1 MKILLEKVKIY
12 GYDPNIKDQFEKY
25 SVGLYISEAQRNE
38 IDQYI
43 YGKCA
48 TTKDGEILF
57 YGKNKQ
63 PIPVFD
69 QNKQKIEKPI
79 NEVFLA
85 DVSILIDEFTD
96 KQGSQVRYSKC
107 LGIRYVSPVANEA
120 VRVIVQE
127 KYETFEEIFG
137 NGNIENFDIDEA
149 LSNMDKIIEQKRNE
163 NIQSGLVKKED
174 YSSEAP
180 KLEPVTTEEAIYD
193 PTAKPDDL
201 PF

>member
-12 GYDPNIKDQFEKY
+12 GYDPNIFKTFTNNGVETKQY
-25 SVGLYISEAQRNE
+25 SVGLYISEEQKFL
-38 IDQYI
+38 IDSYI
-43 YGKCA
+43 YGKCE

-69 QNKQKIEKPI
+69 QNKQKIEKPV

-96 KQGSQVRYSKC
+96 KNGEQIRYSKC
-107 LGIRYVSPVANEA
+107 LGIKYISPVAGEST
-120 VRVIVQE
+120 RVVSQT
-127 KYETFEEIFG
+127 KYETYDEIFG
-137 NGNIENFDIDEA
+137 GNEAQNDIRPNDPA
-149 LSNMDKIIEQKRNE
+149 H
-163 NIQSGLVKKED
+163 GLIKKED
-174 YSSEAP
+174 YISEP
-180 KLEPVTTEEAIYD
+180 PRVVVPEEQVYD
-193 PTAKPDDL
+193 PTANPDDL

>member
-12 GYDPNIKDQFEKY
+12 GYDPNVFKTFTNNGVETKQY
-25 SVGLYISEAQRNE
+25 SVGLYISEEQKFL
-38 IDQYI
+38 IDSYI
-43 YGKCA
+43 YGKCE

-63 PIPVFD
+63 QIPVFD
-69 QNKQKIEKPI
+69 QNKQKIEKPV

-120 VRVIVQE
+120 VRVIVHE
-127 KYETFEEIFG
+127 KYETYEDIFDEDKTELEI
-137 NGNIENFDIDEA
+137 
-149 LSNMDKIIEQKRNE
+149 QKNDPAP
-163 NIQSGLVKKED
+163 GLVKKED
-174 YSSEAP
+174 YASRAP
-180 KLEPVTTEEAIYD
+180 KLEPVVPEETIYD

>member
-12 GYDPNIKDQFEKY
+12 GFDPNVFKTFTNNGFETKQY
-25 SVGLYISEAQRNE
+25 SVGLYISEEQKFL
-38 IDQYI
+38 IDSYI
-43 YGKCA
+43 YGKCE

-69 QNKQKIEKPI
+69 QNKQKIEKPV

-120 VRVIVQE
+120 PRVIVQE
-127 KYETFEEIFG
+127 KYETYDDIFDADKTASEI
-137 NGNIENFDIDEA
+137 
-149 LSNMDKIIEQKRNE
+149 QKNDPAP
-163 NIQSGLVKKED
+163 GLVKKED
-174 YSSEAP
+174 YASEAP
-180 KLEPVTTEEAIYD
+180 KLQPVTTEEAIYD
-193 PTAKPDDL
+193 PNAKPDDL

>member
-12 GYDPNIKDQFEKY
+12 GFDPNIKDQFEKY
-25 SVGLYISEAQRNE
+25 SVGLYISEAQRSE

-85 DVSILIDEFTD
+85 DVSILIDEFMDKKTD
-96 KQGSQVRYSKC
+96 QQVRYSKC
-107 LGIRYVSPVANEA
+107 LGIRYISPVANEA

-127 KYETFEEIFG
+127 KYETYEDIFDADKTASEI
-137 NGNIENFDIDEA
+137 
-149 LSNMDKIIEQKRNE
+149 QKNDPAP
-163 NIQSGLVKKED
+163 GLVKKED
-174 YSSEAP
+174 YASEAP
-180 KLEPVTTEEAIYD
+180 TLQPVTTAEAIYD

>member
-12 GYDPNIKDQFEKY
+12 GYDPNIFKTFTNNGVETKQY
-25 SVGLYISEAQRNE
+25 SVGLYISEEQKFL
-38 IDQYI
+38 IDSYI
-43 YGKCA
+43 YGKCE

-69 QNKQKIEKPI
+69 QNKQKIEKPV

-120 VRVIVQE
+120 VRVIVHE
-127 KYETFEEIFG
+127 KYETYEDIFDADKTASEIQK
-137 NGNIENFDIDEA
+137 NDPA
-149 LSNMDKIIEQKRNE
+149 L
-163 NIQSGLVKKED
+163 GLVKKED
-174 YSSEAP
+174 YASQAP
-180 KLEPVTTEEAIYD
+180 KLEPVAPKEAVYD
-193 PTAKPDDL
+193 PTAEPDDL

>member
-12 GYDPNIKDQFEKY
+12 GYDPNIKDQFDKY
-25 SVGLYISEAQRNE
+25 SVGLYISQEQRNE

-69 QNKQKIEKPI
+69 QNKQKIEKPV

-120 VRVIVQE
+120 VRVIVHE
-127 KYETFEEIFG
+127 KYETYEDIFDADKTESEI
-137 NGNIENFDIDEA
+137 
-149 LSNMDKIIEQKRNE
+149 QKNDLAP
-163 NIQSGLVKKED
+163 GLVKKED
-174 YSSEAP
+174 YVSEAP
-180 KLEPVTTEEAIYD
+180 KLEPVAPEEAIYD